1 MQFLYRLNKSV
12 VKESLTTWFQ
22 YVRISYKLELFG
34 FSEQFKGTDQVCSK
48 QEPTAREFPGSSV
61 ILTMNQ
67 IEIYQD
73 KDKQTQI
80 EVRFEEDTVWLTQYQ
95 LAELFS
101 TDRTSLSKHLRNIF
115 KTKELDQKQTC
126 AKFAQVQKEG
136 GKTVKREI
144 LHYNLDAIISVGY
157 RINSKRGTQFRQ
169 WATQRLKDHLVKGY
183 TLNEKRLQQ
192 VLQNMQQLEQAV
204 KLIQQSG
211 NSGQLSEV
219 EARGL
224 LDIITNYTHSFIL
237 LNQFDSNSLPGE
249 KLNENITY
257 EIEYNEA
264 IKAITELKKQL
275 MKKKEA
281 SGLFGNER
289 DHGFESALNSVVQT
303 FGGEYLYKSIEEQ
316 AAHLLYFV
324 IKNHPF
330 TDGNKRIGAFLFV
343 WFLEKNRHR
352 FKKSGEVKINDN
364 ALVALALLLAQSNPD
379 DKEIMIR
386 LVINLIRS

>member
-1 MQFLYRLNKSV
+1 MQSKGEILIYKAKDGSQQLE
-12 VKESLTTWFQ
+12 VKL
-22 YVRISYKLELFG
+22 
-34 FSEQFKGTDQVCSK
+34 
-48 QEPTAREFPGSSV
+48 
-61 ILTMNQ
+61 
-67 IEIYQD
+67 
-73 KDKQTQI
+73 
-80 EVRFEEDTVWLTQYQ
+80 EEDTLWLTQAQ
-95 LAELFS
+95 IVSLFQTTKS
-101 TDRTSLSKHLRNIF
+101 NISEHTKHVF
-115 KTKELDQKQTC
+115 DEGELDPDQTVRKFRTVRTEGKKQ
-126 AKFAQVQKEG
+126 VS
-136 GKTVKREI
+136 RE
-144 LHYNLDAIISVGY
+144 LEHFNLDLILSIGY
-157 RINSKRGTQFRQ
+157 RVNSKRGTQFRQ

-192 VLQNMQQLEQAV
+192 MVQNMQQLEQAV

-237 LNQFDSNSLPGE
+237 LNQFDSNSLPDE

-257 EIEYNEA
+257 EIEYSEA

-303 FGGEYLYKSIEEQ
+303 FGGQYLYKSIEEQ

-343 WFLEKNRHR
+343 WFLEKNKHR

-364 ALVALALLLAQSNPD
+364 ALVALALLVAQSNPD
-379 DKEIMIR
+379 DKEIMIK
-386 LVINLIRS
+386 LVVNLIRS